1 MATENKDT
9 ANGAPEGAK
18 PAEQTAPEPKPEE
31 KKPEAKP
38 EEKKPEAPKEGAA
51 DDKKEGGEEKKP
63 EAKKPEPVELS
74 EDDDDLPENADL
86 LQLSKS
92 ALAKR
97 LARHTKKEIRARFG
111 TDNLDD
117 IKAKL
122 DKLDSIEAEQEKKRR
137 EQLTKEQKLEEDL
150 QREKKARE
158 KAEKAH
164 QRVVEQQAYTQYETS
179 ASSAI
184 TAHFEPGFEK
194 FAMRELKDHLLTLP
208 DSDVPSDPKKA
219 AKVFDEWAKKF
230 VKENPKYAKA
240 VTPAPPKE
248 EEEKE
253 EVKKP
258 EPKKIA
264 LNTGANP
271 QRPEKGDQGQAKK
284 TARPNQTNTMSKAE
298 YAAWKRERGL
308 A

>member
-9 ANGAPEGAK
+9 ANGAPEGVK
-18 PAEQTAPEPKPEE
+18 GEPAPEQKAEEKKPETPPKAEEKKPEAKEGAADEKKPEE
-31 KKPEAKP
+31 KKPEP
-38 EEKKPEAPKEGAA
+38 KKPEA
-51 DDKKEGGEEKKP
+51 
-63 EAKKPEPVELS
+63 VELS

-86 LQLSKS
+86 LQLSKT

-117 IKAKL
+117 IKTKL
-122 DKLDSIEAEQEKKRR
+122 DKLDAIEAENEKKRR
-137 EQLTKEQKLEEDL
+137 EQLTKEQKLQEDL
-150 QREKKARE
+150 DREKKARE

-164 QRVVEQQAYTQYETS
+164 QRVVEQQAYSQYESS

-184 TAHFEPGFEK
+184 TTHFEPGFEK

-240 VTPAPPKE
+240 APAPKADDE
-248 EEEKE
+248 EGEKE
-253 EVKKP
+253 KKP

-271 QRPEKGDQGQAKK
+271 NRPEKGDPNQAKK
-284 TARPNQTNTMSKAE
+284 TARPNQTNTMTKSE
-298 YAAWKRERGL
+298 YAQWKRERGL